1 MLEARSSDAG
11 QHIPDRG
18 PQVFAGTLV
27 TLILAT
33 VFVTA
38 RIICRHFIV
47 RNVSWD
53 DRVIVL
59 AWVFAFFLSFT
70 IMFGANHGLGRFDV
84 NIQADERGIL
94 RRCEYVFSIL
104 YNPALALIKTSVL
117 IFYLRLAKHT
127 QLVLRYSS
135 YFLLVIVN
143 VASFVLTMINIF
155 QCSPISSAWNP
166 FYEGKIT
173 CLPLLTE
180 FICAS
185 PVNVVTDLALLAL
198 PLATLARMRL
208 PIKQKAIL
216 IFTFGLAIF
225 VTVIDVV
232 RIHTIQSAISDIPIG
247 ETNTTFGGQDDFA
260 WNASLSFMWSA
271 VEVNI
276 GMTCACI
283 PTLKPLVLKIL
294 PSMLS
299 DPNSSRTTASKS
311 RNDSDNAA
319 NGSLSRPSDENPSP
333 TNPTRA
339 GEALNGPAPAN
350 DQHASAALEFL
361 TTPEMTHLPQA
372 NPSPRLSAFSRART
386 DITGSTSL
394 TDEHSVYFGFVN
406 MSKPKSMLKT
416 SASESLKYCSIVA
429 ILFLLWGMSYG
440 LLNTLNTVVAA
451 INNFTQ
457 PQTLGLTSAYWAGG
471 YLVGPIL
478 VGEWILRRDEHNR
491 SRRHSKNEEENVG
504 GFKVTFICGLCFYG
518 IGTIIFWPSAVTH
531 SYAGFMVSNFVVGFG
546 LSILEVAA
554 NTFIVLCGPREHGET
569 RLMICQAIQ
578 AIGSVLS
585 GILANKVFFTNVG
598 DDGYSSSTVLINVQ
612 WTYLAIT
619 LLCAALGLFFFY
631 MPLPEVSDQELE
643 DSTKRIP
650 VDPKKKTAVG
660 LQLRTVAIILAVLAQ
675 WFYVGAQECNST
687 YFRALLLST
696 IPPNTSSGVTTE
708 TTNPVASDRPP
719 GIAVSIPDYLL
730 IGHGAFAVSRILFS
744 YLLYLSGTRPSF
756 PKPRKLLSIS
766 LVFSF
771 IFALLPVV
779 LKLSN
784 PNLLVI
790 PVILFFFFEGPT
802 WPLIFAIG
810 LRGQGRRTKRAA
822 AFLTMSNSG
831 GGIAPF
837 IMYGIVASGGS
848 VRISYILIVV
858 LQALIMAYMLLLEC
872 VKDVRTMVDP
882 IPKAP
887 NSIADEEAPSHDVT
901 SNDLHQGEALNG
913 NPKTLFGNFKGFRLP
928 VPRRKSSSF
937 VGGFLHNEDRV
948 TR

>member
-33 VFVTA
+33 VFVTS

-70 IMFGANHGLGRFDV
+70 IMFGASHGLGRLDV
-84 NIQADERGIL
+84 NIQADERGVL

-104 YNPALALIKTSVL
+104 YAALALIKTSVL

-135 YFLLVIVN
+135 YFLLVVVN

-333 TNPTRA
+333 TNTTRA
-339 GEALNGPAPAN
+339 GEPLNGPTPAN
-350 DQHASAALEFL
+350 DQHESTALEFL

-585 GILANKVFFTNVG
+585 GVLANKVFFTNVG
-598 DDGYSSSTVLINVQ
+598 DDGYTSSTVLINVQ

-696 IPPNTSSGVTTE
+696 IPPHTSSGVTTE

-858 LQALIMAYMLLLEC
+858 LQVLIMAYMLLLEC

-887 NSIADEEAPSHDVT
+887 HPIADEEAPSHDVT
-901 SNDLHQGEALNG
+901 SNDLHQGEPLNE
-913 NPKTLFGNFKGFRLP
+913 NQKTLFGNFKGFKLP
-928 VPRRKSSSF
+928 VPRRKS
-937 VGGFLHNEDRV
+937 
-948 TR
+948 

>member
-53 DRVIVL
+53 DRVIVM

-70 IMFGANHGLGRFDV
+70 IMFGANHGLGRLDG
-84 NIQADERGIL
+84 NIQSDERGVL

-135 YFLLVIVN
+135 YFLLVVVN
-143 VASFVLTMINIF
+143 LASFVLTMINIF
-155 QCSPISSAWNP
+155 QCSPISAAWNP

-232 RIHTIQSAISDIPIG
+232 RIHTIQSAISDIPTG

-283 PTLKPLVLKIL
+283 PTLKPLILKIL

-299 DPNSSRTTASKS
+299 GPNNSRTTTSKS

-319 NGSLSRPSDENPSP
+319 NGSLSRPSGENPSP
-333 TNPTRA
+333 TSANRA
-339 GEALNGPAPAN
+339 GESLNDPVPAN

-361 TTPEMTHLPQA
+361 TTPEMTHLPQR

-406 MSKPKSMLKT
+406 MAKPKSMLKT

-471 YLVGPIL
+471 YLFGPIL

-531 SYAGFMVSNFVVGFG
+531 SYGGFMVSNFVVGFG

-578 AIGSVLS
+578 ATGSVLS
-585 GILANKVFFTNVG
+585 GILANKVFFNNVG
-598 DDGYSSSTVLINVQ
+598 DDGYTSSTVLINVQ

-619 LLCAALGLFFFY
+619 MLCAALGLFFFY

-660 LQLRTVAIILAVLAQ
+660 LQLRTAAIILAVLAQ

-687 YFRALLLST
+687 YFRALILSA
-696 IPPNTSSGVTTE
+696 IPPHTSNGVTTE
-708 TTNPVASDRPP
+708 TTNPVASDRPQ

-744 YLLYLSGTRPSF
+744 YLLYLSATRPRF

-790 PVILFFFFEGPT
+790 PVILFFFAEGPT

-837 IMYGIVASGGS
+837 IIYGIVASGGS
-848 VRISYILIVV
+848 VRISYIVIVV
-858 LQALIMAYMLLLEC
+858 LQVLIMAYMLLLEC

-882 IPKAP
+882 IPKVP
-887 NSIADEEAPSHDVT
+887 NSTADEEAPSHDVT
-901 SNDLHQGEALNG
+901 SNDLHQGEG
-913 NPKTLFGNFKGFRLP
+913 WDEHQKTLCGKFKGFKLP

-937 VGGFLHNEDRV
+937 GGGFLHNEDRV
-948 TR
+948 TK

>member
-1 MLEARSSDAG
+1 MIERLTADA
-11 QHIPDRG
+11 I
-18 PQVFAGTLV
+18 
-27 TLILAT
+27 
-33 VFVTA
+33 
-38 RIICRHFIV
+38 
-47 RNVSWD
+47 
-53 DRVIVL
+53 
-59 AWVFAFFLSFT
+59 
-70 IMFGANHGLGRFDV
+70 
-84 NIQADERGIL
+84 
-94 RRCEYVFSIL
+94 
-104 YNPALALIKTSVL
+104 
-117 IFYLRLAKHT
+117 
-127 QLVLRYSS
+127 
-135 YFLLVIVN
+135 
-143 VASFVLTMINIF
+143 
-155 QCSPISSAWNP
+155 
-166 FYEGKIT
+166 
-173 CLPLLTE
+173 
-180 FICAS
+180 
-185 PVNVVTDLALLAL
+185 
-198 PLATLARMRL
+198 
-208 PIKQKAIL
+208 
-216 IFTFGLAIF
+216 
-225 VTVIDVV
+225 
-232 RIHTIQSAISDIPIG
+232 
-247 ETNTTFGGQDDFA
+247 
-260 WNASLSFMWSA
+260 
-271 VEVNI
+271 
-276 GMTCACI
+276 
-283 PTLKPLVLKIL
+283 
-294 PSMLS
+294 
-299 DPNSSRTTASKS
+299 
-311 RNDSDNAA
+311 
-319 NGSLSRPSDENPSP
+319 
-333 TNPTRA
+333 
-339 GEALNGPAPAN
+339 
-350 DQHASAALEFL
+350 
-361 TTPEMTHLPQA
+361 
-372 NPSPRLSAFSRART
+372 
-386 DITGSTSL
+386 
-394 TDEHSVYFGFVN
+394 
-406 MSKPKSMLKT
+406 
-416 SASESLKYCSIVA
+416 
-429 ILFLLWGMSYG
+429 
-440 LLNTLNTVVAA
+440 
-451 INNFTQ
+451 
-457 PQTLGLTSAYWAGG
+457 
-471 YLVGPIL
+471 
-478 VGEWILRRDEHNR
+478 
-491 SRRHSKNEEENVG
+491 
-504 GFKVTFICGLCFYG
+504 
-518 IGTIIFWPSAVTH
+518 
-531 SYAGFMVSNFVVGFG
+531 
-546 LSILEVAA
+546 EVAA

-650 VDPKKKTAVG
+650 VDPKKKTVVG

-790 PVILFFFFEGPT
+790 PVILFFFFEGPA

-913 NPKTLFGNFKGFRLP
+913 NQKTLFGNFKGFRLP

-948 TR
+948 TK